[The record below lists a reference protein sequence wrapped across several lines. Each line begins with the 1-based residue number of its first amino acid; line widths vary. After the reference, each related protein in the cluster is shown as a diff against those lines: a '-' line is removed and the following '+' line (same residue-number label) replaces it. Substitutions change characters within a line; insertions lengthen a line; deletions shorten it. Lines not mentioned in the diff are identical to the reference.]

1 MERREMVWFDLL
13 FGGFIRIWVTQD
25 AIFLHFSF
33 EKGSILVNQFAD
45 LMICVCVWDF
55 F

>member
-1 MERREMVWFDLL
+1 M
-13 FGGFIRIWVTQD
+13 QD

-45 LMICVCVWDF
+45 LMICVCVGERCFLTTGGAHSNDAY
-55 F
+55 